1 MRLKITITGTVQGVG
16 FRPFIFRLAK
26 DIGLTGYV
34 LNNTSG
40 VLIEV
45 EGVKEK
51 LDEFLIRLERE
62 KPSLARIYSLQHSF
76 LQETLYADFQIRE
89 SQVHGEKKVS
99 ILPDIAVCNECLQDI
114 NRPGDRRFL
123 YPFTNCTN
131 CGPRFTIIKNPLP
144 CARNVKKNTTTPLT
158 GGFMPNRMPAL
169 SADHR

>member
-1 MRLKITITGTVQGVG
+1 MRLKITITGSVQGVG

-34 LNNTSG
+34 LNNTTG

-76 LQETLYADFQIRE
+76 L
-89 SQVHGEKKVS
+89 H
-99 ILPDIAVCNECLQDI
+99 IAVCNECLQDI

-131 CGPRFTIIKNPLP
+131 CGPRFTIINSLP
-144 CARNVKKNTTTPLT
+144 YDRVNTSMKSFAMCPECEKEYNHPSDRRFHAQVSCPT
-158 GGFMPNRMPAL
+158 GCLPSLRTIGKSP
-169 SADHR
+169 